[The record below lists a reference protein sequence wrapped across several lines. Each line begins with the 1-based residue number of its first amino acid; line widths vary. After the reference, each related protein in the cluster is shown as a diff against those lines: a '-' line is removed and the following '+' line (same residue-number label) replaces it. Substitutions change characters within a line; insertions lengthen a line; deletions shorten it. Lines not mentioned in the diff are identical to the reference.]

1 MKIEIDT
8 ILDRVCVCGELSL
21 INNNLSWYA
30 NTKNLTAIWS
40 ATINRMENQTNERDG
55 SWRTRGAR
63 QRFESNKDTR
73 LLTLSLYRSVCGW
86 LKNMKKRLNF
96 NRTPDSVVGFINW
109 AGWNRWICCIQS
121 MILLLL
127 LIVSYERTGS
137 GTLLITL
144 LLLLDK
150 IFKLLISL
158 SICIIGGVYTVCVS
172 AYVWW
177 NECDGGAMA
186 GCWWCWC
193 WCWCWCCCCWSN
205 MLLSLLNDIFPERIT
220 YTCKFTLSHSLSLS
234 ISLYLYHY
242 YLWFSLLVAHYELQI
257 IS

>member
-1 MKIEIDT
+1 
-8 ILDRVCVCGELSL
+8 
-21 INNNLSWYA
+21 
-30 NTKNLTAIWS
+30 
-40 ATINRMENQTNERDG
+40 
-55 SWRTRGAR
+55 
-63 QRFESNKDTR
+63 
-73 LLTLSLYRSVCGW
+73 
-86 LKNMKKRLNF
+86 MKKRLNF

-177 NECDGGAMA
+177 NECDGGTMA

-205 MLLSLLNDIFPERIT
+205 MLLSLLNDIFPKRIT
-220 YTCKFTLSHSLSLS
+220 YTCKFTLSHSLSLFR
-234 ISLYLYHY
+234 YL
-242 YLWFSLLVAHYELQI
+242 FICITI
-257 IS
+257 ISGSRS